1 MTPSSILKGT
11 AILLFLQGVS
21 TVALNLCGIKFPPAL
36 LAMILLL
43 VLLLS
48 GVIRVRTIEDVC
60 DILIE
65 KMGRKQE
72 NINYKSD
79 IIVAGSGNIK
89 VNIAKCCKPIKGD
102 AIIGYITKGEGITV
116 HKKDC
121 PKRSGNLPLL
131 HSPHR
136 SGAVP

>member
-65 KMGRKQE
+65 KMGMLF
-72 NINYKSD
+72 
-79 IIVAGSGNIK
+79 
-89 VNIAKCCKPIKGD
+89 CCIWTLSLQKAP
-102 AIIGYITKGEGITV
+102 
-116 HKKDC
+116 
-121 PKRSGNLPLL
+121 PLWLPL
-131 HSPHR
+131 S
-136 SGAVP
+136 

>member
-11 AILLFLQGVS
+11 AVLLFLQGVS
-21 TVALNLCGIKFPPAL
+21 TIALNLCGIKFPPAL

-65 KMGRKQE
+65 KMGMLFLPAGV
-72 NINYKSD
+72 S
-79 IIVAGSGNIK
+79 IVATVIISSFMILIVTAVFLNFMLK
-89 VNIAKCCKPIKGD
+89 SKG
-102 AIIGYITKGEGITV
+102 
-116 HKKDC
+116 
-121 PKRSGNLPLL
+121 
-131 HSPHR
+131 
-136 SGAVP
+136 GAGK

>member
-11 AILLFLQGVS
+11 AVLLFLQGVS

-60 DILIE
+60 NILIE
-65 KMGRKQE
+65 KMGMLFLPAGVS
-72 NINYKSD
+72 ILLYL
-79 IIVAGSGNIK
+79 IISSFMILIVTAVFLNFMLKNKGGAGK
-89 VNIAKCCKPIKGD
+89 
-102 AIIGYITKGEGITV
+102 
-116 HKKDC
+116 
-121 PKRSGNLPLL
+121 
-131 HSPHR
+131 
-136 SGAVP
+136 